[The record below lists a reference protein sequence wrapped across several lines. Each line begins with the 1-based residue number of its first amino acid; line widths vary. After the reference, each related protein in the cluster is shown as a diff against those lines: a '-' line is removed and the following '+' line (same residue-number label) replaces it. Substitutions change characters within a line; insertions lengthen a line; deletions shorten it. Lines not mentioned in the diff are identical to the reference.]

1 MNDELEKGDILYH
14 VTRNK
19 FTVFEVERVE
29 ETYYRSGRYIK
40 VDVIDRITSSRYY
53 GILFPVN
60 IKLMDYFNTEYGIYT
75 TREEV
80 AVDFFE
86 NQNLFVY
93 SWLF

>member
-1 MNDELEKGDILYH
+1 MNEELEKGDILYH

-19 FTVFEVERVE
+19 FTVFEVEKVE
-29 ETYYRSGRYIK
+29 ETSFHWDRFIA
-40 VDVIDRITSSRYY
+40 VDVIDRITSNRVFHI
-53 GILFPVN
+53 ILPTN
-60 IKLMDYFNTEYGIYT
+60 IKLMDYFNSGCDIYT